1 MMCTSIQS
9 AIARNTNTS
18 RTDKNQIKVSTSS
31 IQSAIKRLKTLLPD
45 PNSTVTTE
53 PDTSSIRDVV
63 REELAKFR
71 EELQRPSV
79 PEHTFAQV
87 VSKSSVPSRKIQVPK
102 SRPALILESADAN
115 VKTSKDVM
123 DVWKKK
129 ISFKDSDFAPAKV
142 QPVSNNKV
150 RVEFDNVQQRDA
162 TLHKLTSVK
171 KLKAQ
176 QARKLRPLVI
186 LKGIVKDVNPDE
198 VLSLIKSQNPS
209 ICSAA
214 HSEDDL
220 KKRFVRNNKKDS
232 LFNIVLEVS
241 PSVRVQ
247 MLSQGRINVDH
258 QRVRVEDFSAFI
270 QCFKCLQFGHTQA
283 KCESTAPVCS
293 HCASKD
299 HSFKDCPDKKDD
311 KKVKCANCH
320 ADGVKH
326 QRTVNDVH
334 SATSVKKCPIIKSM
348 IQRINGRTD
357 YGL

>member
-1 MMCTSIQS
+1 MCTSIQS
-9 AIARNTNTS
+9 AIVRNTNTS
-18 RTDKNQIKVSTSS
+18 RTDKDEIKVSTSS
-31 IQSAIKRLKTLLPD
+31 IHSAVKRLKTLLPD
-45 PNSTVTTE
+45 PNSTITTE

-79 PEHTFAQV
+79 SEQTFAQV
-87 VSKSSVPSRKIQVPK
+87 VSKSNVSSKKIQVPK

-115 VKTSKDVM
+115 VKTSKDVL
-123 DVWKKK
+123 DVWKQK

-162 TLHKLTSVK
+162 TLRKLTSVK
-171 KLKAQ
+171 KLKAE

-186 LKGIVKDVNPDE
+186 LKGIVKDVKPDE
-198 VLSLIKSQNPS
+198 VISLIKSQNPS
-209 ICSAA
+209 ICSAVQ
-214 HSEDDL
+214 SDDDL

-241 PSVRVQ
+241 PSIRLQ
-247 MLSQGRINVDH
+247 MLTQGRLNVDH

-283 KCESTAPVCS
+283 KCESTTPSCS
-293 HCASKD
+293 HCASKE

-311 KKVKCANCH
+311 KKLKCANCH
-320 ADGVKH
+320 AEGVKH

-334 SATSVKKCPIIKSM
+334 SATSVKKCPIVKSM
-348 IQRINGRTD
+348 IQRINARTD

>member
-1 MMCTSIQS
+1 MCASIQS
-9 AIARNTNTS
+9 AIVRNTNTS
-18 RTDKNQIKVSTSS
+18 KADKDEIKISASS
-31 IQSAIKRLKTLLPD
+31 IKSAVKRLETLLPD
-45 PNSTVTTE
+45 PNATVMTDA
-53 PDTSSIRDVV
+53 DTSSIRDVV
-63 REELAKFR
+63 REEIAKLR
-71 EELQRPSV
+71 EDLKRPSAS
-79 PEHTFAQV
+79 EQTFAQV
-87 VSKSSVPSRKIQVPK
+87 VSNTSVQPKKIQVPK

-129 ISFKDSDFAPAKV
+129 VSFKDADFAPAKV

-162 TLHKLTSVK
+162 TLRKLSSVK
-171 KLKAQ
+171 KLKAE

-186 LKGIVKDVNPDE
+186 LKGIVKDVKPDE
-198 VLSLIKSQNPS
+198 VVSLVKHQNPS
-209 ICSAA
+209 IASAIK
-214 HSEDDL
+214 SEDDI
-220 KKRFVRNNKKDS
+220 KMRFVRNNKKDS

-241 PSVRVQ
+241 PCVRVQ

-258 QRVRVEDFSAFI
+258 QRVRVDDFSAFI
-270 QCFKCLQFGHTQA
+270 QCFKCLQFGHTQT
-283 KCESTAPVCS
+283 KCESTTRVCS

-299 HSFKDCPDKKDD
+299 HSYKDCPDKTDAN
-311 KKVKCANCH
+311 KVKCINCH
-320 ADGVKH
+320 ADAVMH

-334 SATSVKKCPIIKSM
+334 SATSAKKCPIIKSM